1 MAVPVSS
8 IAANVALAADK
19 NDLSLSLDA
28 FVRSIGVRRTIP
40 HALFLGAGASV
51 SSGVPSAQACI
62 WEWKRN
68 LFLTNNPGVE
78 E

>member
-8 IAANVALAADK
+8 VAASAASAAAANMPDK
-19 NDLSLSLDA
+19 DDLSLSLDA

-40 HALFLGAGASV
+40 YALFLGAGASV

-62 WEWKRN
+62 
-68 LFLTNNPGVE
+68 
-78 E
+78 